1 MKPTVK
7 KIISISL
14 FVLISS
20 TAFTQS
26 KKKQILLLNKQIDSV
41 QLDLNQKRI
50 SYKDQIKELT
60 IKKEKIELD
69 LKNSTQ
75 IYEILQNELTPKKN
89 DLYSYNLK
97 ILPLNLEVLNLE
109 DEYKK
114 LLNESKNW

>member
-7 KIISISL
+7 KIISISF

-41 QLDLNQKRI
+41 QIDLNQKRI
-50 SYKDQIKELT
+50 YYKDQIKELT
-60 IKKEKIELD
+60 IKKEKIELE

-114 LLNESKNW
+114 LLIESKNW